1 MSCLAWNCRELGNL
15 RTGRELVEIIR
26 AKDPSIVFLAEI
38 LVDEA
43 RLEFVQS
50 TIGFDH

>member
-1 MSCLAWNCRELGNL
+1 MSCLAWNFCGLRNL
-15 RTGRELVEIIR
+15 RTRREIIEIIR
-26 AKDPSIVFLAEI
+26 AKDSAIVFLAKT